1 MGWTNVQTTGSA
13 GEIYDHWYL
22 TLPGFGRSAA
32 ATFTKYNAAEA
43 MFAGDII
50 AYVYRDSSG
59 ERWSRSNT
67 TGMTFVVNALVC
79 ETNSASGATTV
90 SARRVKMVN
99 GRLVTQMPGEAHNHT
114 LANDNFKFYGRIIFV
129 TKTGAETWA
138 VGNTIYGYVDGTGAT
153 LYTKTLATANAP
165 GHLRWRVGEAAGVSP
180 VSSSLWA
187 VAEVIYQG
195 ALANDQYSLVAP
207 SGTFVA
213 LPVGSA
219 LQQPIF
225 SNYSGSTYSLSY
237 SSTTPIARG
246 VPRAITGSGS
256 GITGIVS
263 ELGGHKLDACTA
275 AITMDP
281 PGSLIGVGGGGSV
294 SGHTDLDTLYR
305 VLTIPTTFVGWSGS
319 TPCFNTL
326 IIHLPIFKTF
336 DPDTQSNPK
345 FGRILDF
352 ACDVTLPA
360 PIGDCRIVW
369 ANGQPMICARTDYGT
384 QPVTGMVLNDVIRSE
399 YSQEGAS
406 GTDGGQIIYPSERE
420 GLCYCIGLPY
430 QPSYV
435 VNLADECY
443 PTSAYYTV
451 YGGVPG
457 TVNTDTVLIAWWYR
471 TNPGSTV
478 WVQASVI
485 AALSWTGHTSTYP
498 LWTGSP
504 PGVSGL
510 PADMKQNMLAL
521 RVQVNGGSW
530 APFNGFEIYGVGTGQ
545 LTLPVYPYSTTLPGW
560 VTADSDIAPV
570 YNAGWIDPTRAI
582 SGTFVISG
590 TPTATWNAGTNTFD
604 IDITPCSCTPSATQT
619 MVDIVNSPVRGP
631 ATIKQLQF
639 EWFGFIGGSGGW
651 SRRAVGGGAF
661 SASYKVKPGVANVCT
676 LVITVGFEGY
686 TSFGGSVYVQKQFVL
701 TATIP

>member
-1 MGWTNVQTTGSA
+1 MGWTNVQTTGGA

-114 LANDNFKFYGRIIFV
+114 LANDNFKFYGRSIFV
-129 TKTGAETWA
+129 TKPGAETWA
-138 VGNTIYGYVDGTGAT
+138 VGNTIYGYVNGVGAT
-153 LYTKTLATANAP
+153 LYTSSLSTANAP

-187 VAEVIYQG
+187 VAEVIMQG
-195 ALANDQYSLVAP
+195 ALPNDQYSLVAP

-213 LPVGSA
+213 LPTGAA
-219 LQQPIF
+219 LNTSIYT
-225 SNYSGSTYSLSY
+225 NYAGTVKSFSY
-237 SSTTPIARG
+237 SITTPIARG
-246 VPRAITGSGS
+246 TPRAITGSGS
-256 GITGIVS
+256 GVTGILS
-263 ELGGHKLDACTA
+263 DLGGHKLDACTA
-275 AITMDP
+275 AVTMDP

-294 SGHTDLDTLYR
+294 SGHTALDTLYR
-305 VLTIPTTFVGWSGS
+305 TLTVPTTFVGWSGS

-326 IIHLPIFKTF
+326 IVHLPIFKTF

-369 ANGQPMICARTDYGT
+369 ANGKPMLCARTDYGT
-384 QPVTGMVLNDVIRSE
+384 QPVEGMVLNDVIRSE
-399 YSQEGAS
+399 YSQES
-406 GTDGGQIIYPSERE
+406 DPSNDGQQNVYPSLRE
-420 GLCYCIGLPY
+420 GLIYCLCLPF
-430 QPSYV
+430 QTSATV
-435 VNLADECY
+435 TLADECY

-478 WVQASVI
+478 WVQASPT

-504 PGVSGL
+504 SGVSGL
-510 PADMKQNMLAL
+510 PVNMKQNMFEL

-545 LTLPVYPYSTTLPGW
+545 LPLPVYPYSTTLPGW
-560 VTADSDIAPV
+560 VTGDSDIAPV
-570 YNAGWIDPTRAI
+570 YNAGWIDPTRAVA
-582 SGTFVISG
+582 GTFVISG
-590 TPTATWNAGTNTFD
+590 TPTVTWNSGTNQFD
-604 IDITPCSCTPSATQT
+604 IDVTGVTCAPSSTQT

-631 ATIKQLQF
+631 ASRGQLQF
-639 EWFGFIGGSGGW
+639 EKYGYINGGGW
-651 SRRAVGGGAF
+651 SMKAVGGGLGGSSF
-661 SASYKVKPGVANVCT
+661 KPKAGSANVCT
-676 LVITVGFEGY
+676 LVYTIGFEVY